1 MDATLSAQR
10 QAAPIVFED
19 GLGERLP
26 AVGGAN
32 ESLEVL
38 KISNELS
45 AVSTFETALREQ
57 SLRLSEFRNDAFARV
72 RAVERLDPR
81 TSTVVVI
88 SDRVRGVR
96 LSEVLATAE
105 RQGIPLE
112 LNAALCLIRQLVSAV
127 AAFHEAAPDSCH
139 GAISP
144 DRIVITQEGRL
155 IVVEYVLGPA
165 LEELRFSQE
174 RYWRE
179 LGIALPHTFGLPRF
193 DLFADVTQLG
203 AVALALV
210 LGRRLTLDEYPGK
223 IGEVVDTASTRLES
237 GESEPIPV
245 LLRTWLRSALQLE
258 PRHSFVS
265 AIGAKKDLEVAL
277 SHASPEAERASLR
290 AFLAK
295 YTSAVLADRA
305 HEQTAA
311 TGGMSAEPP
320 APVQRKAPVEIPIPV
335 SIAPT
340 PTPAVVAQPMA
351 PVTPPPA
358 ATVSQTP
365 VSVAP
370 TPVVSVAPAPLAAPV
385 PVSLP
390 SPAASFA
397 TIPVAQP
404 PTAGQVKGSWK
415 LPLPKVGADAQ
426 TDAKKD
432 AKKKDAAARPI
443 WLSPWAGVAA
453 AAVVVIAA
461 TLGFTLYQPGGST
474 AAETA
479 TGTLTVGTT
488 PEGATVFVDGV
499 NRGNTPV
506 KLSLPAGEHVL
517 ELVTQG
523 ERRRVPVTLTA
534 GGQISHYF
542 DLPNTTPTGTGSL
555 QIRSDP
561 PRARVTV
568 DGQPFGRTP
577 TVVNGLTP
585 GPHQVILETDTERV
599 SEQVLIEAGGTASLV
614 VPMQRQPTGSVSGW
628 IVVTAPA
635 EVQIYENQRLLG
647 TSRQDRIMVPVGR
660 HELEFV
666 NESLGFRATRNVD
679 VGNGQVVSVRPEWP
693 RGTVALN
700 ALPWAEV
707 FVNGERLGETP
718 IGSASLPIGV
728 HEIVFRHPELGERKA
743 SAIVTSG
750 APARLSV
757 DMRAR

>member
-1 MDATLSAQR
+1 MDATLSAPR
-10 QAAPIVFED
+10 HAAPIVFED

-105 RQGIPLE
+105 RQGIALE

-155 IVVEYVLGPA
+155 VVVEYVLGPA

-193 DLFADVTQLG
+193 DLFADVTQVG

-210 LGRRLTLDEYPGK
+210 LGRRLLVDEYPAK

-305 HEQTAA
+305 HEHAVP
-311 TGGMSAEPP
+311 TGGVLAAQPTP
-320 APVQRKAPVEIPIPV
+320 IQRQAPVEIPIPV

-340 PTPAVVAQPMA
+340 PTPAVVAQPVA
-351 PVTPPPA
+351 PVTPPSA
-358 ATVSQTP
+358 AA
-365 VSVAP
+365 VAP
-370 TPVVSVAPAPLAAPV
+370 APVVSVAAAPLIVPV
-385 PVSLP
+385 PVSSP
-390 SPAASFA
+390 SPAAPAFA
-397 TIPVAQP
+397 AAAVAQP
-404 PTAGQVKGSWK
+404 PAAGPVKGSWK
-415 LPLPKVGADAQ
+415 LALPKVGAADRK
-426 TDAKKD
+426 TDP
-432 AKKKDAAARPI
+432 KKKDAAARPI
-443 WLSPWAGVAA
+443 WLNPWAGVAA
-453 AAVVVIAA
+453 AIVVIAA
-461 TLGFTLYQPGGST
+461 TLGFTLIQPGGSSSAE
-474 AAETA
+474 AAN
-479 TGTLTVGTT
+479 GTLTVGTT
-488 PEGATVFVDGV
+488 PEGATVFVDSV

-506 KLSLPAGEHVL
+506 KLSLAAGEHVL

-577 TVVNGLTP
+577 TVVTGLMP

-647 TSRQDRIMVPVGR
+647 TSRTDRIMVPVGR